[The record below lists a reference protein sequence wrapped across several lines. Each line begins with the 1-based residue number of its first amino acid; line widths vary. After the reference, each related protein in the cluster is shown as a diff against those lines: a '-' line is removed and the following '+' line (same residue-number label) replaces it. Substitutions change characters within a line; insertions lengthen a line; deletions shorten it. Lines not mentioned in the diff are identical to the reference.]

1 MSYFKH
7 SSAIIDDGAE
17 IGSDTKV
24 WHFSHVMTNAKIGK
38 GCVLGQNVFIGESVQ
53 IGNRVKIQNN
63 VSVFSGVHIEDDV
76 FLGPSVVFANVDSPR
91 SFIEQ
96 KNYTK
101 TLIQQGAT
109 VGANSTIICGNR
121 IGQYAFIGAGA
132 VITKEV
138 PAFAKF
144 FGVPA
149 TQRGWVSRAGCDLT
163 FDQDGEA
170 SCQKTNEN
178 YKLEN
183 GVVIPK

>member
-76 FLGPSVVFANVDSPR
+76 FLGPSVVFTNVDSPR

-101 TLIQQGAT
+101 TLIQEGAT

-121 IGQYAFIGAGA
+121 IGQY
-132 VITKEV
+132 
-138 PAFAKF
+138 AFAKF

-183 GVVIPK
+183 GIVIPK

>member
-1 MSYFKH
+1 M
-7 SSAIIDDGAE
+7 
-17 IGSDTKV
+17 
-24 WHFSHVMTNAKIGK
+24 
-38 GCVLGQNVFIGESVQ
+38 
-53 IGNRVKIQNN
+53 
-63 VSVFSGVHIEDDV
+63 
-76 FLGPSVVFANVDSPR
+76 FLGPSVVFTNVNSPR

-96 KNYTK
+96 KNYTG

-121 IGQYAFIGAGA
+121 IGQYAFIGAGS
-132 VITKEV
+132 VVTKEV

-149 TQRGWVSRAGCDLT
+149 TQRGWVSRAGCDLN
-163 FDQDGEA
+163 FDQNGGA

-183 GVVIPK
+183 GVVVLK

>member
-1 MSYFKH
+1 MSHFVH
-7 SSAIIDDGAE
+7 DSSVIDDNVQ
-17 IGSDTKV
+17 IGKDTKV
-24 WHFSHVMTNAKIGK
+24 WHFSHVMTKAKIGK

-53 IGNRVKIQNN
+53 IGDRVKIQNN

-76 FLGPSVVFANVDSPR
+76 FLGPSVVFTNVDSPR

-96 KNYTK
+96 KNYAK
-101 TLIQQGAT
+101 TLIERGAT
-109 VGANSTIICGNR
+109 IGANSTIICGNR

-149 TQRGWVSRAGCDLT
+149 IQRGWVSRVGGDLI
-163 FDQDGEA
+163 FNQDGHA
-170 SCQKTNEN
+170 SCPKTNEN
-178 YKLEN
+178 YKLKD
-183 GVVIPK
+183 GIVIPI